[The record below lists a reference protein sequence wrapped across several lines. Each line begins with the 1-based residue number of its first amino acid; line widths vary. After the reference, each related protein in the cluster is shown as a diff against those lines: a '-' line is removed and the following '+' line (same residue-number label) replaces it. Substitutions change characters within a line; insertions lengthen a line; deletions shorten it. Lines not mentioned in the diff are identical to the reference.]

1 MSRIRQGWEL
11 TKKSWGLLREHRE
24 LFRFPL
30 YGFLATAVC
39 LVVTVLPGLYLLE
52 NQDEVPGGALLVLGL
67 YLATVVGLY
76 FSVGL
81 AATADAIF
89 HGRPATVG
97 DGMRVARSRIGK
109 ILGWAAV
116 STTIGAISVALESTG
131 EIGAQI
137 VGRLL
142 NGAWSLITFLAV
154 PVIAIE
160 GTGPFETL
168 RRSAH
173 LFRTRW
179 AGQVTGNAA
188 IGGIVFLIG
197 MLPALAIAALGVYL
211 LIQDGG
217 DSESAAG
224 AALVA
229 IGALGFFLSMLI
241 MRALSGVFGVA
252 LYRYAADGE
261 TTATFTQAELESAV
275 KPKG

>member
-11 TKKSWGLLREHRE
+11 TKKSWALLREHRE

-30 YGFLATAVC
+30 YGFLAIAVI
-39 LVVTVLPGLYLLE
+39 LLVTVLPGLYLIDTQE
-52 NQDEVPGGALLVLGL
+52 EIPGGALLVLGL
-67 YLATVVGLY
+67 YVATVVGLF

-89 HGRPATVG
+89 HGRPATVAN
-97 DGMRVARSRIGK
+97 GMAVARERFGK
-109 ILGWAAV
+109 ILGWAAF
-116 STTIGAISVALESTG
+116 STTIGLISAALESTG
-131 EIGAQI
+131 EVGAQI
-137 VGRLL
+137 VGRVL

-160 GTGPFETL
+160 GTGPMETL
-168 RRSAH
+168 RRSAG

-179 AGQVTGNAA
+179 AGQITGNVA

-197 MLPALAIAALGVYL
+197 MLPALAIAGVGVYL
-211 LIQDGG
+211 LLQDGG
-217 DSESAAG
+217 GGERTAG
-224 AALVA
+224 AVLVG
-229 IGALGFFLSMLI
+229 IGALLFFASALI

-261 TTATFTQAELESAV
+261 TTATFTEAELESAV
-275 KPKG
+275 KQKG

>member
-1 MSRIRQGWEL
+1 MGRIRQGWEL
-11 TKKSWGLLREHRE
+11 TKKSWALLRENRE
-24 LFRFPL
+24 LFRFPI
-30 YGFLATAVC
+30 YGFFSIAVV
-39 LVVTVLPGLYLLE
+39 LLVTVLPGLYLIE
-52 NQDEVPGGALLVLGL
+52 TSDEIPGGALLVVGL
-67 YLATVVGLY
+67 YVSTVVGLY

-89 HGRPATVG
+89 RGRPATVG
-97 DGMRVARSRIGK
+97 DGMRVARERFGK

-116 STTIGAISVALESTG
+116 STTVGLISAALESTG

-168 RRSAH
+168 RRSAG
-173 LFRTRW
+173 LFRNRW
-179 AGQVTGNAA
+179 AGQITGNLA
-188 IGGIVFLIG
+188 IGGIVFLLGI
-197 MLPALAIAALGVYL
+197 LPSLLIAGLGVYL
-211 LIQDGG
+211 LLQDGG
-217 DSESAAG
+217 G
-224 AALVA
+224 AERSGGAVLVG
-229 IGALGFFLSMLI
+229 IGALLFFASMLI

-275 KPKG
+275 KQKG

>member
-1 MSRIRQGWEL
+1 MGRIRQGWEL

-24 LFRFPL
+24 LFRFPV
-30 YGFLATAVC
+30 YGFLAIAVC
-39 LVVTVLPGLYLLE
+39 LLLTVLPGIYLIDS
-52 NQDEVPGGALLVLGL
+52 QDEIPGGALVVIGV
-67 YLATVVGLY
+67 YVSAVVGLL

-89 HGRPATVG
+89 HGRHATVA
-97 DGMRVARSRIGK
+97 DGMQVARKRFGK

-116 STTIGAISVALESTG
+116 STTVGVISAVLESTG

-137 VGRLL
+137 VGRIL

-168 RRSAH
+168 RRSAS

-179 AGQVTGNAA
+179 AGQITGNLA

-197 MLPALAIAALGVYL
+197 MLPALLIGGAGVWIL
-211 LIQDGG
+211 VQESGG
-217 DSESAAG
+217 GERAAG
-224 AALVA
+224 AVLVA
-229 IGALGFFLSMLI
+229 VGVLLFAASALI
-241 MRALSGVFGVA
+241 MRALNGVFGVA
-252 LYRYAADGE
+252 LYRYAAEGE
-261 TTATFTQAELESAV
+261 TTANFTAAELESAI
-275 KPKG
+275 KQKG